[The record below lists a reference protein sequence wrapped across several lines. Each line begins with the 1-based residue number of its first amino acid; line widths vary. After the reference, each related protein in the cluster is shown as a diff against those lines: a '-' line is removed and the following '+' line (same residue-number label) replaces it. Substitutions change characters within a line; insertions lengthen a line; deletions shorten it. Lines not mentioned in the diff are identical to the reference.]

1 MYEELKT
8 YQDIDIKFNRISKPL
23 FNSIDLPLS
32 GLYNDIN
39 ATENQN
45 YPLKNKF
52 NNFNINTNL
61 GVENLFQ
68 IKSNFDKLLTE
79 ETLEAVIILTN
90 ISNKDIVIK
99 DLEISLIFDKNKKI
113 KKNSQKMKLPDK
125 DNTLYLS
132 SNKSYSIKIRNIF
145 KEEGKYSFEIKFNAK
160 SAFYDQQYYLMKQKS
175 KIKESN
181 RYKIIDNHVE
191 YLIDKKF
198 SFNVNAPFDVKTKFI
213 INQTKEEYF
222 IEVKIK
228 NKSKY
233 YLTLPDLIIKPK
245 NKNNIFLKPILN
257 LNEIQEN
264 SNVNNKIKN
273 TKIFSLKPEE
283 ELTIFFIN
291 NNKEIFLLEEYF
303 ILYIKWLNIF
313 DFFPKNFSYEFKN
326 NLNIFNSYFVFQIIS
341 RPTGNIILN
350 DNFNIIFQFIT
361 KLPKKK
367 FFLKIFCDTINDD
380 EINIEIKEYKIELNE
395 KYPKINVNILC
406 KSDKLGKVKFPEIK
420 LILYELNEENNTENE
435 IEKYS
440 YKNLICF
447 NCIENVQ
454 LI

>member
-125 DNTLYLS
+125 DNTLYLL

-213 INQTKEEYF
+213 MNQTKEEYF

-273 TKIFSLKPEE
+273 TKIF
-283 ELTIFFIN
+283 
-291 NNKEIFLLEEYF
+291 
-303 ILYIKWLNIF
+303 KWLNIF

-350 DNFNIIFQFIT
+350 DNFNVIFQFIT
-361 KLPKKK
+361 KFPKKK
-367 FFLKIFCDTINDD
+367 FFLKIFCDIINDD